1 MLIPSVSIVH
11 ALPGRLRLQLFGVE
25 QNLDYAEA
33 IDAKLSELEGVD
45 EVTRNLTTN
54 QLILHYDQ
62 CQSINPQFFY
72 SIAETLGVSPKD
84 FPIDNLETSFE
95 ETEHDQSTGNGV
107 ESPSNGEP
115 PTLPAT
121 VPNIMDSIQVIH
133 SLPGRVRL
141 RVPALQIRAQL
152 AEDLPIF
159 LQDQEGIQEVSVNS
173 GCSSVTVTFAPSVWA
188 GEKLCQFLKGLRH
201 EDIEAYQPKRAAQE
215 QAENVVD
222 EESGPELY
230 YSTTGIAIALFVE
243 PLAPIAVPVFLLAAA
258 MPMLKRAYNSIAV
271 DRKLNVDVLDASA
284 TALLSIQGA
293 LPMATGMVFLI
304 NVADYIR
311 DLTVLQSK
319 KAIEE
324 VLAYQKTRAWV
335 VRNGQTI
342 QVPVSEIQRGET
354 VVVFPGERISID
366 GTVNSG
372 KALVDQA
379 TLTGESM
386 PVEKNPGDPVYAA
399 TVLREGELYVQAE
412 QIGDE
417 TEAARIVRLVEGAP
431 ARETKIQN
439 YAVKWA
445 NDLVPYSFGLGAVGA
460 VIGGGIPGAAAVLI
474 VDYGTGIRI
483 AAPTTVLCSMT
494 KAIRHGIL
502 IKGGRHMENLAE
514 VDAVVFDKTGTLT
527 IGHPD
532 VVDIYP
538 FGTFS
543 KNEVLTLAA
552 AAENRLTHPVAQAI
566 VRAAQERGLSIPERT
581 ASDYTLGLGVES
593 LVEDQVV
600 LVGNHRYMTEKDIS
614 LSNKIQKHIS
624 EMEDRA
630 VSPLCVAVDGKIAGL
645 LSYTDPIRPEAAEV
659 IQALKD
665 RGIKE
670 IVMLTGDH
678 EKVAKRVAKDL
689 GIDRYIAEV
698 FPGHKAD
705 VVKDLQRQGY
715 KVAVVGD
722 GINDS
727 PALAFADVG
736 ISVEGGTQVAQ
747 DTAHVTLLHGGLWK
761 IPAAIDISREAVSLI
776 HQNWKIISIPN
787 TIALGLACIGILG
800 PIGATLLSNGSAIIA
815 TLNGLRPIMGK
826 HLEPPRKMKVIEK
839 GLMEKDILEIEA
851 VEQSLPVVQKKKSHK
866 SRSRRIELTELPT

>member
-1 MLIPSVSIVH
+1 MRGRSASIVH
-11 ALPGRLRLQLFGVE
+11 ALPGRLRL
-25 QNLDYAEA
+25 
-33 IDAKLSELEGVD
+33 KLSGFEKNLADAEKTDLKLSQLKGVD
-45 EVTRNLTTN
+45 EVIRNLATGH
-54 QLILHYDQ
+54 LILHYDH
-62 CQSINPQFFY
+62 CQSTNPHFFR
-72 SIAETLGVSPKD
+72 SVAETLEISPND
-84 FPIDNLETSFE
+84 IAFDSLPTQFGEAAPNQID
-95 ETEHDQSTGNGV
+95 DNGV
-107 ESPSNGEP
+107 QSFSQGKPSA
-115 PTLPAT
+115 LPAT
-121 VPNIMDSIQVIH
+121 VPNIMASTQIIH

-141 RVPALQIRAQL
+141 RVPALRIRAQL
-152 AEDLPIF
+152 AEALPIV
-159 LQDQEGIQEVSVNS
+159 LQDQEGIQDISVNS
-173 GCSSVTVTFAPSVWA
+173 SCFSVTVTYTPTMWD
-188 GEKLCQFLKGLRH
+188 GEKLCQFLRSLRH
-201 EDIEAYQPKRAAQE
+201 EEIEAYQRKKVVQE
-215 QAENVVD
+215 QAENIVD
-222 EESGPELY
+222 EESGHELW
-230 YSTTGIAIALFVE
+230 YSSSGIAIALFVE
-243 PLAPIAVPVFLLAAA
+243 PLAPIAVPVFLLAATL
-258 MPMLKRAYNSIAV
+258 PMLKRAYHSIAV
-271 DRKLNVDVLDASA
+271 DGKLNVDVLDASA
-284 TALLSIQGA
+284 TALLSVQGA

-335 VRNGQTI
+335 IRDGQTI
-342 QVPVSEIQRGET
+342 QIPVSEIQRGET

-366 GTVNSG
+366 GTVKSG

-386 PVEKNPGDPVYAA
+386 PVEKNSGDPVYAA
-399 TVLREGELYVQAE
+399 TVLREGELYIHAE

-527 IGHPD
+527 MGHPD
-532 VVDIYP
+532 VVDICAL
-538 FGTFS
+538 GS
-543 KNEVLTLAA
+543 LSADEVLTLAA

-566 VRAAQERGLSIPERT
+566 VRAAEERGLSIPERT
-581 ASDYTLGLGVES
+581 TSDYTLGLGVES
-593 LVEDQVV
+593 MVNGQTV
-600 LVGNHRYMTEKDIS
+600 LVGNHRYMTEQHIP
-614 LSNKIQKHIS
+614 LSKKVKKHIS
-624 EMEDRA
+624 DMEDRA

-645 LSYTDPIRPEAAEV
+645 LSYTDPIRPEAVEV

-678 EKVAKRVAKDL
+678 EKVAKRVAGDL

-705 VVKDLQRQGY
+705 VVKDLQREGY

-776 HQNWKIISIPN
+776 RQNWKIISIPN

-815 TLNGLRPIMGK
+815 TLNGLRPIMGE
-826 HLEPPRKMKVIEK
+826 HMEPPRKMKVIENSLSTK
-839 GLMEKDILEIEA
+839 ECVENVEAEKNPPISGEPLLNIPA
-851 VEQSLPVVQKKKSHK
+851 
-866 SRSRRIELTELPT
+866 

>member
-1 MLIPSVSIVH
+1 LTVRP
-11 ALPGRLRLQLFGVE
+11 QLVE
-25 QNLDYAEA
+25 A
-33 IDAKLSELEGVD
+33 
-45 EVTRNLTTN
+45 
-54 QLILHYDQ
+54 
-62 CQSINPQFFY
+62 
-72 SIAETLGVSPKD
+72 
-84 FPIDNLETSFE
+84 
-95 ETEHDQSTGNGV
+95 
-107 ESPSNGEP
+107 
-115 PTLPAT
+115 
-121 VPNIMDSIQVIH
+121 
-133 SLPGRVRL
+133 
-141 RVPALQIRAQL
+141 
-152 AEDLPIF
+152 LPIF

-173 GCSSVTVTFAPSVWA
+173 SCSSLTVTFDSSVWA
-188 GEKLCQFLKGLRH
+188 GEKLCQLLQGLRH
-201 EDIEAYQPKRAAQE
+201 EEIEAYQPKQAAQE

-222 EESGPELY
+222 EESGPELW
-230 YSTTGIAIALFVE
+230 YSSTGIAIALFVE
-243 PLAPIAVPVFLLAAA
+243 PLAPIAVPAFLLAAA
-258 MPMLKRAYNSIAV
+258 LPMLKRAYHSIAV
-271 DRKLNVDVLDASA
+271 DGKLNVDVLDASA
-284 TALLSIQGA
+284 TALLSVQGA

-335 VRNGQTI
+335 IRDGQTI
-342 QVPVSEIQRGET
+342 QVPVSEIQRGEI

-366 GTVNSG
+366 GSVQSG

-399 TVLREGELYVQAE
+399 TVLREGELYIQAE

-502 IKGGRHMENLAE
+502 IKGGRHMENLSE

-527 IGHPD
+527 MGHPD

-538 FGTFS
+538 LGSFTAD
-543 KNEVLTLAA
+543 EVLTLAA

-566 VRAAQERGLSIPERT
+566 VRAAQERGLIIPERT
-581 ASDYTLGLGVES
+581 ASNYTLGLGVES
-593 LVEDQVV
+593 IVDGQVV
-600 LVGNHRYMTEKDIS
+600 LVGNHRYMTEQHIA
-614 LSNKIQKHIS
+614 LSKNIQNHVS

-630 VSPLCVAVDGKIAGL
+630 VSPLCVTVDGKIAGL

-659 IQALKD
+659 IRALKE

-678 EKVAKRVAKDL
+678 EKVAKRVATDL

-705 VVKDLQRQGY
+705 VVKDLQQQGY

-736 ISVEGGTQVAQ
+736 IAVEGGTQVAQ

-826 HLEPPRKMKVIEK
+826 PQEPPRKVKVIET
-839 GLMEKDILEIEA
+839 GFIEEDLSEKEA
-851 VEQSLPVVQKKKSHK
+851 ADQRLAVVRRKKPYK
-866 SRSRRIELTELPT
+866 SRKPRIEVPGVPT

>member
-1 MLIPSVSIVH
+1 MGVLSASIVH
-11 ALPGRLRLQLFGVE
+11 AIPGRLRVKLSEDE
-25 QNLDYAEA
+25 QNFDSAEA
-33 IDAKLSELEGVD
+33 IDLKLSELEGVD
-45 EVTRNLTTN
+45 EVTRNLTTGH
-54 QLILHYDQ
+54 LILHYDQ
-62 CQSINPQFFY
+62 CQGTNPKFFR
-72 SIAETLGVSPKD
+72 SVAETLGVSPND
-84 FPIDNLETSFE
+84 FAIDHLEASFGQIV
-95 ETEHDQSTGNGV
+95 HDQSNGNGV
-107 ESPSNGEP
+107 ESSSRGQSLN
-115 PTLPAT
+115 LPAT
-121 VPNIMDSIQVIH
+121 VPNIMASSKVVH

-141 RVPALQIRAQL
+141 RVPALQIRPRL
-152 AEDLPIF
+152 AEALPIF
-159 LQDQEGIQEVSVNS
+159 LQDQDGIQEVSVNS
-173 GCSSVTVTFAPSVWA
+173 SCSSVTVIVDSTLWD
-188 GEKLCQFLKGLRH
+188 GERLCQFLRDLRH
-201 EDIEAYQPKRAAQE
+201 EDIEAYQPKQAIQE
-215 QAENVVD
+215 QTENTVD
-222 EESGPELY
+222 EESGPELW
-230 YSTTGIAIALFVE
+230 YSSTGIAIALFIE
-243 PLAPIAVPVFLLAAA
+243 PLAPIAVPAFLLAAA
-258 MPMLKRAYNSIAV
+258 LPMLKRAYHSVAV
-271 DRKLNVDVLDASA
+271 DGKLNVDVLDASA
-284 TALLSIQGA
+284 TALMSIQGA
-293 LPMATGMVFLI
+293 FPMATGMVFLI

-335 VRNGQTI
+335 IRDGQTI

-354 VVVFPGERISID
+354 VVVYPGERISID
-366 GTVNSG
+366 GTVQSG

-399 TVLREGELYVQAE
+399 TVLREGELYIQAE

-502 IKGGRHMENLAE
+502 IKGGRHMETLAE

-527 IGHPD
+527 MGHPD
-532 VVDIYP
+532 VVDICP
-538 FGTFS
+538 LGSFTAD
-543 KNEVLTLAA
+543 EVLTLAA

-566 VRAAQERGLSIPERT
+566 VRAAQERGLMIPERT
-581 ASDYTLGLGVES
+581 TSDYTLGLGVES
-593 LVEDQVV
+593 IVDDKIV
-600 LVGNHRYMTEKDIS
+600 LVGNHRYMTEHRITLSKKIKKQIS
-614 LSNKIQKHIS
+614 D
-624 EMEDRA
+624 MEDRA
-630 VSPLCVAVDGKIAGL
+630 VSPLCVAVDGKLAGL
-645 LSYTDPIRPEAAEV
+645 LSYTDPIRPEAIEV
-659 IQALKD
+659 IQALKE
-665 RGIKE
+665 RGVKE

-678 EKVAKRVAKDL
+678 EKVAKRVAMDL

-736 ISVEGGTQVAQ
+736 IAVEGGTQVAQ

-761 IPAAIDISREAVSLI
+761 IPAAIDISREAISLI

-826 HLEPPRKMKVIEK
+826 PAAPPRPMLVLEPHGVRH
-839 GLMEKDILEIEA
+839 DISENGGQEQRFPVLEG
-851 VEQSLPVVQKKKSHK
+851 
-866 SRSRRIELTELPT
+866 ELLDIPA

>member
-1 MLIPSVSIVH
+1 MNTPSASIVH
-11 ALPGRLRLQLFGVE
+11 ALPGRLRLKLSGFE
-25 QNLDYAEA
+25 QNMDSREG
-33 IDAKLSELEGVD
+33 IDLKLSKLDGVD
-45 EVTRNLTTN
+45 EVTKNSGTGD
-54 QLILHYDQ
+54 LILHYDQ
-62 CQSINPQFFY
+62 CQATNPKFFRMV
-72 SIAETLGVSPKD
+72 AKTLGVSPKD
-84 FPIDNLETSFE
+84 ICIDNFDTAIGEV
-95 ETEHDQSTGNGV
+95 EHDGRNGNGV
-107 ESPSNGEP
+107 EPASNGKP
-115 PTLPAT
+115 LALPAT
-121 VPNIMDSIQVIH
+121 MPNILASIEVIH

-152 AEDLPIF
+152 AEALPIF

-173 GCSSVTVTFAPSVWA
+173 SCSSVTVTFDSITWN
-188 GEKLCQFLKGLRH
+188 GEKLCHFLRGFRH
-201 EDIEAYQPKRAAQE
+201 EEIEAYQPKQVIQE
-215 QAENVVD
+215 QAEDAVD
-222 EESGPELY
+222 EESGPELW
-230 YSTTGIAIALFVE
+230 YSSTGIAIALFVE
-243 PLAPIAVPVFLLAAA
+243 PLAAIAVPVFLLAAA
-258 MPMLKRAYNSIAV
+258 LPMLKRAYHSVAV
-271 DRKLNVDVLDASA
+271 EGKLNVDVLDASA
-284 TALLSIQGA
+284 TALMSVQGA
-293 LPMATGMVFLI
+293 FPMATGMVFLI

-335 VRNGQTI
+335 IRDGQTI
-342 QVPVSEIQRGET
+342 QIPVSEIQRGET
-354 VVVFPGERISID
+354 VVVYPGERISID
-366 GTVNSG
+366 GTVQSG

-386 PVEKNPGDPVYAA
+386 PVEKNTGDPVYAA
-399 TVLREGELYVQAE
+399 TVLREGELYIQAE

-527 IGHPD
+527 MGHPD
-532 VVDIYP
+532 VVDICP
-538 FGTFS
+538 LGSFS
-543 KNEVLTLAA
+543 ADEVLSLAA

-566 VRAAQERGLSIPERT
+566 VRAAQERGLIISERT
-581 ASDYTLGLGVES
+581 TSDYTLGLGVES
-593 LVEDQVV
+593 IVDGRIV
-600 LVGNHRYMTEKDIS
+600 LVGNHRYMTGQRIP
-614 LSNKIQKHIS
+614 LSKKIKKQIS
-624 EMEDRA
+624 ELEDRS
-630 VSPLCVAVDGKIAGL
+630 VSPLCVAVDGKLAGL
-645 LSYTDPIRPEAAEV
+645 LSYTDPIRPEATEV
-659 IQALKD
+659 IHALKE

-678 EKVAKRVAKDL
+678 EKVAKRVALDL

-698 FPGHKAD
+698 FPGQKAD

-736 ISVEGGTQVAQ
+736 IAVEGGTQVAQ

-761 IPAAIDISREAVSLI
+761 IPAAIDISREAISLI

-787 TIALGLACIGILG
+787 TFALGLACIGILG

-826 HLEPPRKMKVIEK
+826 PAEPPRTMRVLESQVKKS
-839 GLMEKDILEIEA
+839 DSWEIETA
-851 VEQSLPVVQKKKSHK
+851 EERRPVSKEEL
-866 SRSRRIELTELPT
+866 IELSA

>member
-1 MLIPSVSIVH
+1 MPAPSASIVH
-11 ALPGRLRLQLFGVE
+11 ALPGRLRLQLSGVG

-33 IDAKLSELEGVD
+33 IDLKLSELEGVD
-45 EVTRNLTTN
+45 EVTRNLTTD

-62 CQSINPQFFY
+62 CQSSNPQFFH
-72 SIAETLGVSPKD
+72 SIAETLGISPID
-84 FPIDNLETSFE
+84 FPIDKLGTSFGT
-95 ETEHDQSTGNGV
+95 TEHDQSNGNEAETPSYV
-107 ESPSNGEP
+107 ES

-121 VPNIMDSIQVIH
+121 VPNIMGTTQVVH

-141 RVPALQIRAQL
+141 RVPALELRSQL
-152 AEDLPIF
+152 AEALPIF
-159 LQDQEGIQEVSVNS
+159 LQDQDGIQEASVNS
-173 GCSSVTVTFAPSVWA
+173 SCYSVTITFDQTAWD
-188 GEKLCQFLKGLRH
+188 GEKLCRFLQGLRH
-201 EDIEAYQPKRAAQE
+201 EDIEAYQPKQVALE
-215 QAENVVD
+215 QTENVID
-222 EESGPELY
+222 EESGPELW
-230 YSTTGIAIALFVE
+230 YSSTGIVIALFVQ

-258 MPMLKRAYNSIAV
+258 MPMLKRAYHSIAV
-271 DRKLNVDVLDASA
+271 DGKLNVDTLDASA
-284 TALLSIQGA
+284 TALLAIQGA
-293 LPMATGMVFLI
+293 FPLATGMVFLI

-335 VRNGQTI
+335 IRDGQTI
-342 QVPVSEIQRGET
+342 QVPVSEILRGET
-354 VVVFPGERISID
+354 VVVYPGERISID
-366 GTVNSG
+366 GTVQSG

-379 TLTGESM
+379 ALTGESM

-399 TVLREGELYVQAE
+399 TVLREGELYIQAE

-474 VDYGTGIRI
+474 VDYGTGIKI

-502 IKGGRHMENLAE
+502 IKGGRHMENLCE

-538 FGTFS
+538 LGGFS
-543 KNEVLTLAA
+543 KDEVLTLAA
-552 AAENRLTHPVAQAI
+552 AAEGRLTHPVAQAI
-566 VRAAQERGLSIPERT
+566 VRAAEERGLIIPERT

-593 LVEDQVV
+593 IVDGQIV
-600 LVGNHRYMTEKDIS
+600 LVGNHRYMTEQHIA
-614 LSNKIQKHIS
+614 LSNKIKKQIS

-659 IQALKD
+659 IQALKE

-705 VVKDLQRQGY
+705 VVKELQGQGY

-736 ISVEGGTQVAQ
+736 ISVQGGTQVAQ

-787 TIALGLACIGILG
+787 TIALGLACIGLLG

-815 TLNGLRPIMGK
+815 TLNGLRPIMGE
-826 HLEPPRKMKVIEK
+826 HLEPPRKVKVIEQSFI
-839 GLMEKDILEIEA
+839 ENDISENEVA
-851 VEQSLPVVQKKKSHK
+851 DQSLPVVRRKKAQR
-866 SRSRRIELTELPT
+866 SRSPRVEVKGIPT